1 MFSSRASFVVRLL
14 AAALLIALAPAT
26 WSQETTPAQAT
37 DEAFDALLSL
47 PQGLPEGSEF
57 ASGLG
62 DRIKDQAA
70 LRAALEEDLSAGA
83 DVNAYRHGGTL
94 LLHALRAN
102 LQDTALWLLA
112 NGADPRLEVD
122 DGQVRARAR
131 ATTRC
136 SWPSSTGAGAWWM
149 PCCAGP
155 PSRRARRATSR
166 SAGSPCST
174 RAPLAEPR
182 TPPRASWRVASPD
195 PPAGTAA
202 ACWRPRRTSCCSP
215 CC

>member
-122 DGQVRARAR
+122 DGQVKGKGKGDDALQLAILY
-131 ATTRC
+131 
-136 SWPSSTGAGAWWM
+136 
-149 PCCAGP
+149 
-155 PSRRARRATSR
+155 RRWRVVDALLRRPAVAPRTPR
-166 SAGSPCST
+166 DLAFRWIALFDT
-174 RAPLAEPR
+174 RAPR
-182 TPPRASWRVASPD
+182 
-195 PPAGTAA
+195 GTEDAA
-202 ACWRPRRTSCCSP
+202 AGELARRLA
-215 CC
+215 